1 MTGSGC
7 PKWRRDKTGWR
18 LELQTAC
25 RHHTLKEH
33 LAPEVSLQLQP
44 MGFKGH
50 FYGPTS
56 TTRGYIKTQ
65 TSKGKHHQ
73 LRWTEIKQT
82 CYFVSCHLLHHHL
95 SLSLSQSPISCS
107 ICLML
112 RRKNW
117 ICIHSTHLVEIMPS
131 KIPTSLICC
140 CCIKETSNESNA
152 PKRRTEIM

>member
-1 MTGSGC
+1 MTGSGR

-44 MGFKGH
+44 MGFEGH

-95 SLSLSQSPISCS
+95 SLSLSISYFMFNMS
-107 ICLML
+107 DVKKKELDL
-112 RRKNW
+112 Y
-117 ICIHSTHLVEIMPS
+117 SFYPS
-131 KIPTSLICC
+131 GR
-140 CCIKETSNESNA
+140 NHA
-152 PKRRTEIM
+152 Q